1 MIKSTIHFMKIRN
14 IAFAITVLITIIGLF
29 SLFHKGLNLG
39 LDFTGGTE
47 IELRYE
53 QPADVDKIRTE
64 LMAVE
69 SGQITKL
76 EDVSVQEFGTIDSV
90 RVRLK
95 NEELNIGDI
104 VADKLRRIDPDNKF
118 ELVGTAVVGSQVGK
132 ELLDKGGIA
141 CLLALAGI
149 LIYLA
154 FRFQWKFGIGAIASL
169 FHDLVVTL
177 GIIAFFQIPVD
188 LTVFAALLAMI
199 GYSLNDTI
207 IIYDRIREN
216 FRVLRKADIIENI
229 DKSVTQTLLRTIATS
244 MSTAMAL
251 IALLIFGGPSLGGFA
266 LVMLIGVVVGTYSSI
281 YIAGPVLVW
290 LRLSREDLLPPTNNE
305 LKDLNP

>member
-14 IAFAITVLITIIGLF
+14 IAFAITVLITIVGLF

-39 LDFTGGTE
+39 LDFTGGTS

-53 QPADVDKIRTE
+53 HPADLDKIRTE
-64 LMAVE
+64 LVASEVGKKPQFEDAIVQSFGSSE
-69 SGQITKL
+69 SVLI
-76 EDVSVQEFGTIDSV
+76 
-90 RVRLK
+90 RLK
-95 NEELNIGDI
+95 NDEPNIGNV
-104 VADKLRRIDPDNKF
+104 VAEKLHSIDPDNKF
-118 ELVGTAVVGSQVGK
+118 ELVSAETVGAQVGK

-154 FRFQWKFGIGAIASL
+154 FRFQWKFGIGAIGSL

-177 GIIAFFQIPVD
+177 GIIAFFQIPID

-216 FRVLRKADIIENI
+216 FRVLRKADLIENI

-244 MSTAMAL
+244 VSTAMAL

-266 LVMLIGVVVGTYSSI
+266 LVMLIGVVVGTYSSV

-290 LRLSREDLLPPTNNE
+290 LKLSREDLLPPANTE
-305 LKDLNP
+305 LKDTNP

>member
-1 MIKSTIHFMKIRN
+1 MIKSTIPFMKIRT
-14 IAFAITVLITIIGLF
+14 IAFAITVVITLIGLF

-39 LDFTGGTE
+39 LDFTGGTS
-47 IELRYE
+47 IELKYE
-53 QPADVDKIRTE
+53 KPADLERIRLELASSDKGPAFEDAIVQSFG
-64 LMAVE
+64 ASE
-69 SGQITKL
+69 SVL
-76 EDVSVQEFGTIDSV
+76 
-90 RVRLK
+90 VRLK
-95 NEELNIGDI
+95 NDEPNIGQV
-104 VADKLRRIDPDNKF
+104 VATKLHTIDPDNKF
-118 ELVGTAVVGSQVGK
+118 ELISAETVGANVGK

-169 FHDLVVTL
+169 FHDLIVTL
-177 GIIAFFQIPVD
+177 GVIAFFQIPVD

-216 FRVLRKADIIENI
+216 FRLLRKAHIVENI
-229 DKSVTQTLLRTIATS
+229 DVSVTQTLLRTIATS
-244 MSTAMAL
+244 TSTAMAL

-290 LRLSREDLLPPTNNE
+290 LKLVREDLLPPANSPE
-305 LKDLNP
+305 LKEQRP

>member
-14 IAFAITVLITIIGLF
+14 IAFSITVLITIIGLA
-29 SLFHKGLNLG
+29 SLFYQGLNLG
-39 LDFTGGTE
+39 LDFTGGTS

-53 QPADVDKIRTE
+53 KPADLDKIRQELQTQETGQKYNFEGAVVQSFGSTE
-64 LMAVE
+64 
-69 SGQITKL
+69 
-76 EDVSVQEFGTIDSV
+76 SVLI
-90 RVRLK
+90 RLK
-95 NEELNIGDI
+95 NDEPNIGNV
-104 VADKLRRIDPDNKF
+104 VAEKLHRIDPNNKF
-118 ELVGTAVVGSQVGK
+118 ELVSAETVGAQVGK
-132 ELLDKGGIA
+132 ELLNKGGIA

-177 GIIAFFQIPVD
+177 GVIAFFQIPVD

-216 FRVLRKADIIENI
+216 FRVLRKADILENI
-229 DKSVTQTLLRTIATS
+229 DVSVTQTLLRTIATS
-244 MSTAMAL
+244 TSTAMAL

-290 LRLSREDLLPPTNNE
+290 FKLSREDLLPPATQD
-305 LKDLNP
+305 LKDDRP

>member
-39 LDFTGGTE
+39 LDFTGGTS

-53 QPADVDKIRTE
+53 HPADLDKIRTE
-64 LMAVE
+64 LVASE
-69 SGQITKL
+69 SGKKPLFDDAVVQSFGSS
-76 EDVSVQEFGTIDSV
+76 ESVLI
-90 RVRLK
+90 RLK
-95 NEELNIGDI
+95 NDEPNIGNV

-118 ELVGTAVVGSQVGK
+118 ELVSAETVGAQVGK

-177 GIIAFFQIPVD
+177 GIIAFFQIPID

-216 FRVLRKADIIENI
+216 FRVLRKADLIENI

-244 MSTAMAL
+244 VSTAMAL

-266 LVMLIGVVVGTYSSI
+266 LVMLIGVVIGTYSSI

-290 LRLSREDLLPPTNNE
+290 LKLSREDLLPPTNTE
-305 LKDLNP
+305 LKDTNP

>member
-39 LDFTGGTE
+39 LDFTGGTS

-53 QPADVDKIRTE
+53 HPADLDKIRTE
-64 LMAVE
+64 LVASE
-69 SGQITKL
+69 SGKKPLFDDAVVQSFGST
-76 EDVSVQEFGTIDSV
+76 ESVLI
-90 RVRLK
+90 RLK
-95 NEELNIGDI
+95 NDEPNIGNV

-118 ELVGTAVVGSQVGK
+118 ELVSAETVGAQVGK

-177 GIIAFFQIPVD
+177 GIIAFFQIPID

-216 FRVLRKADIIENI
+216 FRVLRKADLIENI

-244 MSTAMAL
+244 VSTAMAL

-290 LRLSREDLLPPTNNE
+290 LKLSREDLLPPTNTE
-305 LKDLNP
+305 LKDTNP